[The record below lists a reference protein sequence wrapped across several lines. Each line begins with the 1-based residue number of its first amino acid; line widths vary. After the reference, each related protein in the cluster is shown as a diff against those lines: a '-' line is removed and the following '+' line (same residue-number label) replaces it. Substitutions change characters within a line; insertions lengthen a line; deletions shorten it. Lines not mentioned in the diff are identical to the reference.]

1 MQIPEKVRSSTGK
14 GLNILQRK
22 KQECKL
28 KKSTKE
34 PSYAVILDTWLQ
46 KRKNWQ
52 WVKSLNALQ
61 IEN

>member
-46 KRKNWQ
+46 KRK
-52 WVKSLNALQ
+52 KLAMGLNP
-61 IEN
+61 